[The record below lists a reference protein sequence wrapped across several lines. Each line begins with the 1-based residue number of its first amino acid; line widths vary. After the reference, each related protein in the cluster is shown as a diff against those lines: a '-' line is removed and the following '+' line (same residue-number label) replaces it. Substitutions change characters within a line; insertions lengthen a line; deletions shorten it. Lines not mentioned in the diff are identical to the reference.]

1 MGIKYLLSQFSNWYM
16 HVLCDINVSV
26 ACTCLCLFCTYR
38 VDYTGTHCDGLGT
51 GIWGCWKYTE
61 LNTNEAEDLSS
72 PPRAFRISQSDKAS
86 HHLLWGWPV
95 VVCNLWQTRRIWWHS
110 SLPIQLVVQI
120 WSHRTISLIQKI
132 MLLLILQSTSNTSSI
147 QFLFLCWHYRQFLE
161 WKQCSVFIYIYLLK
175 AMWDWALESH
185 QLCMLFSQHCLH
197 NQHPNYL

>member
-1 MGIKYLLSQFSNWYM
+1 MHSLSILHHSFFLAGNLVTQQSLIKKKKKQRMKYHDHNYRNFVMGIKYLLSQFSNWYM

-95 VVCNLWQTRRIWWHS
+95 VVCNLWQTAN
-110 SLPIQLVVQI
+110 LVTFFLTDTA
-120 WSHRTISLIQKI
+120 SCPNLIPPNNI
-132 MLLLILQSTSNTSSI
+132 FNTEDHASAHFTKHI
-147 QFLFLCWHYRQFLE
+147 
-161 WKQCSVFIYIYLLK
+161 
-175 AMWDWALESH
+175 
-185 QLCMLFSQHCLH
+185 
-197 NQHPNYL
+197 